1 MKNYFLLL
9 FAILFITPFFGQ
21 MAITSSTF
29 DQKTKQASGYNPDQ
43 LAIGNSYIVKAIDI
57 NAQINDQLADVR
69 VTQTI
74 YNPGNR
80 DLEVELFFPLPNDG
94 VIQNFMMMVNG
105 QEIPGEL
112 MKKEKAQQI
121 YQSIVS
127 RKRDPALMQY
137 AGYGLFKTSVFPVA
151 VGQEREISV
160 TYTQLCKK
168 KNNSIGFTYPLGTQK
183 FSKTA
188 LKKVSFNAL
197 IKSNTEIK
205 NIYSPFYT
213 ISIDQSSKNLAK
225 ISYESSNTLPE
236 NDFRFFY
243 SLEDNAVGANV
254 LSYKPEKDKDGY
266 FMLMASPSIDL
277 KLEKITNKNIIFVLD
292 KSGSMQGKKIDQ
304 SKKALSFV
312 MKNLNEGDYFNIITY
327 DDRVQLFKA
336 ENQLYSSEAKN
347 EAIHYVNQISSG
359 GGTNINAA
367 LIKAMKLSRNNA
379 KPNYIIFLTDGI
391 PTSGVKNEMQIAENV
406 LAANTNSAR
415 LFAFGVGND
424 VNARLLD
431 RLTSQ
436 IGGLSNY
443 VNPNENIESAVSE
456 LYTNISSP
464 VMTDISI
471 SFSNTDVR
479 TTYPEKLPDLFSG
492 NQLIWVGKYNK
503 PGKSRLTIS
512 GKIAGKLKTFNYDVD
527 FDSFQ
532 DNGNNDYIQNLWASR
547 RVGYLI
553 DQIDLNGKQPE
564 WIDELV
570 SLSKEFGILTPYTA
584 YLAKEEMFA
593 AGNDVLIDQS
603 FVELEMLSDN
613 VVGSQANT
621 LRKQKKQLSHLPTV
635 SESTKLNGYVD
646 FEDSMGNS
654 VDVNNIRKIGSKTFY
669 LYNKLWVESTVD
681 VKEITSAVNVQ
692 KFSEQY
698 FKISANQQAEFNTYL
713 SENDEIVVR
722 LNGVVYQFNN

>member
-243 SLEDNAVGANV
+243 SLEDNAIGANV

-277 KLEKITNKNIIFVLD
+277 KSEKITNKNIIFVLD

-367 LIKAMKLSRNNA
+367 LIKAMKLSRNNS

-443 VNPNENIESAVSE
+443 VNPNEDIESAVSE

-492 NQLIWVGKYNK
+492 NQLVWVGKYNK
-503 PGKSRLTIS
+503 PGKSTLTIS

-669 LYNKLWVESTVD
+669 LHNKLWVESTVD